1 MAPSIPTVLQPALG
15 WPWSCQHAIFEHLD
29 LSCLDVIVNAELE
42 RLVREAGAPEEVMDQ
57 LWFAVFCQQFAHLLI
72 SEMEM
77 DQEADLLQ
85 VDA

>member
-1 MAPSIPTVLQPALG
+1 M
-15 WPWSCQHAIFEHLD
+15 
-29 LSCLDVIVNAELE
+29 AEL
-42 RLVREAGAPEEVMDQ
+42 
-57 LWFAVFCQQFAHLLI
+57 WFVVFCQQFADLLI